1 VADIR
6 SCVQCSDPFERAPGT
21 SRIRCF
27 KCSPPRISA
36 VGSKQAQS
44 GLRPVPAIPE
54 TTEPDP
60 GPVQP
65 PPNVPHEPGRHER
78 VVQAELEAL
87 GWLET
92 IEGVG
97 VLGLAFALDDQW
109 LPGAQRTSMF
119 KELKSTMDQIRQL
132 AEPKEA
138 DVTDYWAERAMER
151 ARKAG
156 SA

>member
-1 VADIR
+1 MADIR
-6 SCVQCSDPFERAPGT
+6 TCERCGDQFERALGT
-21 SRIRCF
+21 NRRNCL
-27 KCSPPRISA
+27 KCSPARITAAGASPLS
-36 VGSKQAQS
+36 V
-44 GLRPVPAIPE
+44 VPSVPI
-54 TTEPDP
+54 DQ

-78 VVQAELEAL
+78 VVEAELKAL
-87 GWLET
+87 GWLDT

-119 KELKSTMDQIRQL
+119 KELKSTMDQIRAL

-151 ARKAG
+151 ARNAG
-156 SA
+156 NTG